1 VSGGYVLIVFVQ
13 VLILERG
20 DVETWCDSQA

>member
-1 VSGGYVLIVFVQ
+1 VLIVFVQ